1 MTHMLCRNKVRDFDA
16 WFDIFSSHKTAHA
29 EAGLILE
36 HLWRASDDPNNIFY
50 LFRVTDIAKAKA
62 FISAPDAS
70 EAAQAS
76 GVIEGEFHF
85 VESADG
91 Y

>member
-1 MTHMLCRNKVRDFDA
+1 MIHMLCRNKVHDFSK
-16 WFDIFSSHKTAHA
+16 WLEIFSSHKAAHV

-36 HLWRASDDPNNIFY
+36 QLWQAADDPNNIFY
-50 LFRVTDIAKAKA
+50 LFRVEDIDKANA

-70 EAAQAS
+70 QAAQTA

-85 VESADG
+85 IESTDG

>member
-1 MTHMLCRNKVRDFDA
+1 MTHLLCRNKVIDFGN
-16 WFDIFSSHKTAHA
+16 WLEVFSSHKKAHV
-29 EAGLILE
+29 EAGLILK
-36 HLWRASDDPNNIFY
+36 HLWQASDDPNQIFY
-50 LFRVTDIAKAKA
+50 LFRVENAGKARA

-85 VESADG
+85 VASIDG

>member
-1 MTHMLCRNKVRDFDA
+1 MLCRNKVRDFDK
-16 WFDIFSSHKTAHA
+16 WLEIFSSHKAAHA

-36 HLWRASDDPNNIFY
+36 HLWQASDDPNNIFY
-50 LFRVTDIAKAKA
+50 LFRVEDIAKARA
-62 FISAPDAS
+62 FLSAPDAS
-70 EAAQAS
+70 EAAGTS

-85 VESADG
+85 VERADG

>member
-1 MTHMLCRNKVRDFDA
+1 MTHMLCRNKVRDFRLWLA
-16 WFDIFSSHKTAHA
+16 IFSSHKPAHV

-36 HLWRASDDPNNIFY
+36 HLWQASDDRNNIFY
-50 LFRVTDIAKAKA
+50 LFRVEDVDKANA

-70 EAAQAS
+70 EAGQAS
-76 GVIEGEFHF
+76 GVIEGEYHF
-85 VESADG
+85 VENVDG

>member
-1 MTHMLCRNKVRDFDA
+1 M
-16 WFDIFSSHKTAHA
+16 
-29 EAGLILE
+29 E
-36 HLWRASDDPNNIFY
+36 IFY
-50 LFRVTDIAKAKA
+50 LFRVENAGKARA

-85 VESADG
+85 LASVDG